1 MVLKKSKKT
10 IFLAKIR
17 DFYKIWTDKVEKN
30 EVLLLW
36 ELIHAIFEYFR
47 TVKPNFKISIFE
59 MSADW
64 RPDAGRHF
72 TILTD
77 LYCICNP
84 NNDLPVCSN
93 FVVPLFKKKL

>member
-1 MVLKKSKKT
+1 MDFENVVLKKSKKT

-59 MSADW
+59 T
-64 RPDAGRHF
+64 PAGRLAAGLRPTF
-72 TILTD
+72 RKTTE
-77 LYCICNP
+77 
-84 NNDLPVCSN
+84 
-93 FVVPLFKKKL
+93 